1 MEAQE
6 YARMFALEE
15 RNWWYRALRRQIFR
29 ALQTLPSPPNGSRG
43 ALRCLDAGCGT
54 GMLLSAL
61 RIHFEGFGIDYSG
74 LALSLATKRGLRH
87 LAQASVEAIPL
98 ADRSLDL
105 IISADVL
112 YHRGVSDDVA
122 ALREMARCL
131 KPGGIVILNLPAF
144 AWLRSEHDR
153 AIHTARR
160 YTRRDLEA
168 KLRRAGFVPV
178 RMRYWNWLLFPPLA
192 AVRLLRRVAGAAAR
206 ARRGAE
212 VADAP
217 RSDLTRLPGWINATL
232 DGLLAVEA
240 HLSGLPVPAG
250 LSLLAVA
257 RKD

>member
-1 MEAQE
+1 MPGRKLAKV
-6 YARMFALEE
+6 ARRRLLA
-15 RNWWYRALRRQIFR
+15 RSPALRGTIKLQGRGR
-29 ALQTLPSPPNGSRG
+29 PLNAL
-43 ALRCLDAGCGT
+43 
-54 GMLLSAL
+54 
-61 RIHFEGFGIDYSG
+61 
-74 LALSLATKRGLRH
+74 
-87 LAQASVEAIPL
+87 
-98 ADRSLDL
+98 
-105 IISADVL
+105 
-112 YHRGVSDDVA
+112 
-122 ALREMARCL
+122 
-131 KPGGIVILNLPAF
+131 
-144 AWLRSEHDR
+144 LRSEHDR

-192 AVRLLRRVAGAAAR
+192 AVRLVRRVAGAAAR
-206 ARRGAE
+206 ARRCAE

-232 DGLLAVEA
+232 DGLLAIEA